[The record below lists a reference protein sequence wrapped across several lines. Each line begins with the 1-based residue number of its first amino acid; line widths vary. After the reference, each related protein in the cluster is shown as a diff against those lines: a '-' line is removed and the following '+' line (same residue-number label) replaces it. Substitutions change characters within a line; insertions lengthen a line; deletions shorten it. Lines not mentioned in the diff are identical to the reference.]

1 MPGNHIAAP
10 LASVIVPV
18 YNGEQF
24 LRRCLDSVLA
34 QSMGDLELIVVN
46 DGSTDDT
53 RAILAEYEASDARV
67 TVIDQANAGQGAA
80 RNRALGQAR
89 GEFVLFVDADDFI
102 ERVTLQV
109 TTERAI
115 EDHSDLVHFDWKL

>member
-53 RAILAEYEASDARV
+53 RAILAEYEAERPELSSLDR
-67 TVIDQANAGQGAA
+67 
-80 RNRALGQAR
+80 RRAP
-89 GEFVLFVDADDFI
+89 
-102 ERVTLQV
+102 
-109 TTERAI
+109 
-115 EDHSDLVHFDWKL
+115 